1 MMKIYFCFLGLAL
14 ALVACKK
21 NTNELTAEQKE
32 AKLQQQLDSLAN
44 IKFLEVVKGE
54 VDSYPIFKGVCDT
67 ATTKVGQ
74 RECFEK
80 TFAAQ
85 FQERLKKGHYEV
97 TEPVTDRIFLNI
109 KVDNTG
115 KIVLLDMKADDKTK
129 ELLATESESF
139 EDALRANLSELSDND
154 SIEPAK
160 KNGQNVSTQFEL
172 PIEINVK

>member
-44 IKFLEVVKGE
+44 IKFLEVVKEE

-74 RECFEK
+74 R
-80 TFAAQ
+80 
-85 FQERLKKGHYEV
+85 
-97 TEPVTDRIFLNI
+97 
-109 KVDNTG
+109 
-115 KIVLLDMKADDKTK
+115 
-129 ELLATESESF
+129 
-139 EDALRANLSELSDND
+139 
-154 SIEPAK
+154 
-160 KNGQNVSTQFEL
+160 
-172 PIEINVK
+172 